1 MEQRMEITQTKIYDE
16 YLADDIHKVQP
27 ILMWQ
32 LKLTHSYNQTELEQ
46 ELNRDDIWIP
56 EPHHK
61 NLRCRYNH
69 TSKLLNNFISEFSTL
84 KDKFIEESYR
94 ANEHTVGHY
103 WYKGKEHY
111 VKNSTFPPTIYKD
124 MPGFEMSPHI
134 DNYHIMVQTII
145 NLTENGIV
153 GTEFYSPS
161 KELPY
166 YAGSGTLN
174 TGTAFFN
181 THGSVHGIRNI
192 DKPRFILYTAVY
204 ITQ

>member
-1 MEQRMEITQTKIYDE
+1 MEITQTKIFDE
-16 YLADDIHKVQP
+16 YLADDVHKVQP
-27 ILMWQ
+27 ILMWN
-32 LKLTHSYNQTELEQ
+32 LSLTHSYHQNELEQ

-56 EPHHK
+56 ESHHK

-69 TSKLLNNFISEFSTL
+69 TSKRLNDFINEFSKL
-84 KDKFIEESYR
+84 KNEFIEESYNT
-94 ANEHTVGHY
+94 NEHTVGHY

-111 VKNSTFPPTIYKD
+111 LKNSTFSPTVYKD
-124 MPGFEMSPHI
+124 MPGFEMAPHI

-145 NLTENGIV
+145 NLTDNGDV

-161 KELPY
+161 KEYPY
-166 YAGSGTLN
+166 YAGNGKVN

>member
-1 MEQRMEITQTKIYDE
+1 MEITQTKIFDE
-16 YLADDIHKVQP
+16 YLADDVHKVQP
-27 ILMWQ
+27 ILMWN
-32 LKLTHSYNQTELEQ
+32 LSLTHSYHQNELEQ

-56 EPHHK
+56 ESHHK

-69 TSKLLNNFISEFSTL
+69 TSKRLNDFINEFSKL
-84 KDKFIEESYR
+84 KNEFIEESYNT
-94 ANEHTVGHY
+94 NEHTVGHY

-111 VKNSTFPPTIYKD
+111 LKNSTFSPTVYKD
-124 MPGFEMSPHI
+124 MPGFEMAPHI

-145 NLTENGIV
+145 NLTDNGDV

-161 KELPY
+161 KEHPY
-166 YAGSGTLN
+166 YAGNGKVN